1 MYVKLKLING
11 KEFELSLVEVRQIA
25 VHRYGLTC
33 LLVVFFL
40 IQVIDVYHYLEVFG
54 QFSKSLFVLTLIL
67 SVTLVY
73 ILLINFWSHIRTKTT
88 NNPVRVISSIPLSIA
103 IVSATLVSFLVVN
116 IFFNF
121 EIDEFY
127 FISILCFNLMIGE
140 MFATAFFSY
149 FLDRML
155 LDLRS
160 IKIDASDHEGM
171 TEIFE
176 NHTSGI
182 KYISSEG
189 VYVRIHTK
197 DKNYLERSS
206 LKDISVTLHNQGVR
220 THRSFW
226 VAYSSI
232 KGLEAVGKTSTVIL
246 KDGTKIP
253 VSKNYLE
260 HVRSSIRNNS
270 KFKRAAP

>member
-1 MYVKLKLING
+1 MSVNLILING
-11 KEFELSLVEVRQIA
+11 KEFELTLVEVRQIA

-33 LLVVFFL
+33 LLIVFFL
-40 IQVIDVYHYLEVFG
+40 IQVIDVYQYLEVFG
-54 QFSKSLFVLTLIL
+54 KFSKSLFVLTLIL

-73 ILLINFWSHIRTKTT
+73 ILLINLWSHIRTKATKK
-88 NNPVRVISSIPLSIA
+88 PVRVLSSIPLSIA
-103 IVSATLVSFLVVN
+103 ILSATLVSFLVVN
-116 IFFNF
+116 VFFDF

-127 FISILCFNLMIGE
+127 FMSILCFNLIIGE

-155 LDLRS
+155 LELRS
-160 IKIDASDHEGM
+160 IKIDVSDHEGM
-171 TEIFE
+171 TKVFE
-176 NHTSGI
+176 SHTNGI

-189 VYVRIHTK
+189 VYVRIHTE

-232 KGLEAVGKTSTVIL
+232 KNLESIGGTSTVIL

>member
-1 MYVKLKLING
+1 MSVKLILING
-11 KEFELSLVEVRQIA
+11 KEFELTLVEVRQIA

-33 LLVVFFL
+33 LLIVFFL
-40 IQVIDVYHYLEVFG
+40 IQVIDVYQYLEVFG
-54 QFSKSLFVLTLIL
+54 KFSKSLFVLTLIL

-73 ILLINFWSHIRTKTT
+73 ILLINLWSHIRTKATKKT
-88 NNPVRVISSIPLSIA
+88 VRVISSIPLSIA
-103 IVSATLVSFLVVN
+103 ILSATLVSFLVVN
-116 IFFNF
+116 IFFDF

-127 FISILCFNLMIGE
+127 FMSILCFNLIIGE
-140 MFATAFFSY
+140 MFATAFLSY

-155 LDLRS
+155 LELRN

-171 TEIFE
+171 TEVSE
-176 NHTSGI
+176 SHTNGI

-189 VYVRIHTK
+189 VYVRIHTE

-206 LKDISVTLHNQGVR
+206 LKDISVQLHNQGVR

-232 KGLEAVGKTSTVIL
+232 KNLEAIGGTSTVIL

-270 KFKRAAP
+270 KVKRVAP